1 MYTVLHIEQSEFFL
15 KMAKNIVE
23 EKKYRYISTNRIKEA
38 NDILKN
44 NEIDLVITCLY
55 PNDGTVES
63 FVKDIN
69 SKYEMPIFVVTGN
82 SIDSKKKDLI
92 NLGVTE
98 YILKNDFEDEISKH
112 MNYVFQ
118 YDQYMSDLREAKI
131 AVIDDSIFE
140 RERQKDVF
148 NKYDIKNVD
157 YYESGVELEKS
168 KKEYDIY
175 LVDIILKKEFGKD
188 LIRNLRV
195 NSIEAIILAVTVLDN
210 TKILASI
217 LDAGANDII
226 SKPINEKL
234 FIAKLKSNIRVYT
247 LNKKINNMIDIR

>member
-23 EKKYRYISTNRIKEA
+23 EKKYRYISTNNIEEA
-38 NDILKN
+38 NNILRN

-55 PNDGTVES
+55 PNGGTIES
-63 FVKDIN
+63 FIKDIN
-69 SKYEMPIFVVTGN
+69 SKYEVPIFVVTGN

-98 YILKNDFEDEISKH
+98 YIVKNDFEDEICKH

-131 AVIDDSIFE
+131 AVIDDSFFE
-140 RERQKDVF
+140 KERQKEIYK
-148 NKYDIKNVD
+148 KYSMKNID
-157 YYESGVELEKS
+157 YYESGIELENS
-168 KKEYDIY
+168 GKKYDIY
-175 LVDIILKKEFGKD
+175 LVDIILKNEFGKD
-188 LIRNLRV
+188 LIRSLRV
-195 NSIEAIILAVTVLDN
+195 NNIESIILAVTVLDN

-247 LNKKINNMIDIR
+247 LNKKINNIIDK